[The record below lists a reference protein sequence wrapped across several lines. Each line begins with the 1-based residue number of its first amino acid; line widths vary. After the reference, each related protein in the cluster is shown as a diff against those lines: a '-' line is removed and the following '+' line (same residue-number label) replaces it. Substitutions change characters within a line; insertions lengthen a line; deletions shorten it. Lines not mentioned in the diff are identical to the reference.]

1 MRHIS
6 SFGNQFFSAKIEQQ
20 DVPIRQFVVTFL
32 KLGKPVFTQ
41 HIMDQSDGKG
51 IAMQTAK
58 DYVFQMGDK
67 NGKQCI

>member
-1 MRHIS
+1 MRFIS
-6 SFGNQFFSAKIEQQ
+6 SFGNSFFSAKIEQQ
-20 DVPIRQFVVTFL
+20 DVPIKQFVVTFF

-41 HIMDQSDGKG
+41 HIIDQSDGRR

-58 DYVFQMGDK
+58 DYVFQMGDR